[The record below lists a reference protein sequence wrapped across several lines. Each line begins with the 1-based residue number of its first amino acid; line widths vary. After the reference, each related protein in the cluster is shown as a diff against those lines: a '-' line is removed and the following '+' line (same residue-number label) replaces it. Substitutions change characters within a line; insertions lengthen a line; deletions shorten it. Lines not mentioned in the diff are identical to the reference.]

1 MRLLSLYQTGPLAAR
16 VSGRCGMTAVV
27 LMLFGGLLLS
37 LNAPDSQAE
46 SPSAEAV
53 LAQAISVYDAAKARG
68 HAWVMT
74 RDGLA
79 KAQGLL
85 DAGDAPAALVVAQ
98 QALETAEAS
107 LRQADIEAKS
117 WQARVP
123 K

>member
-1 MRLLSLYQTGPLAAR
+1 
-16 VSGRCGMTAVV
+16 
-27 LMLFGGLLLS
+27 
-37 LNAPDSQAE
+37 
-46 SPSAEAV
+46 
-53 LAQAISVYDAAKARG
+53 
-68 HAWVMT
+68 MT

-85 DAGDAPAALVVAQ
+85 EAGDAPAALVVAQ

-117 WQARVP
+117 WQTRVP